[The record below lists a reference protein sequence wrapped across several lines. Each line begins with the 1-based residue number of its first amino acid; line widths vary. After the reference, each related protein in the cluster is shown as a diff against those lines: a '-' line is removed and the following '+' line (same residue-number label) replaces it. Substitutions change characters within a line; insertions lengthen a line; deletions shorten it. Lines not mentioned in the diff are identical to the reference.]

1 MLWPLLRD
9 GEMMGFSNV
18 DLPVAFWKVLCS
30 RWSHSY
36 KRKHWPHPGWVTA
49 EVKGDG
55 VYHSPSSHPDWSH
68 LDPLDAPFF
77 LRWFRR
83 SLRLPS
89 VVGPTYTG
97 PGDKLTLEAQR
108 RVEKWGAYLET
119 SPRFCQFSELRVD
132 PVPDMGAGASPGK
145 GTWTSRSGVGVG
157 GLSKLNKAPRVGKS
171 RPRRALLSKLQPGTG
186 RPAMAAPSIPH
197 YVKSA
202 LCHHS
207 PQLPVLKRQ
216 HNGPSVVRLFD

>member
-1 MLWPLLRD
+1 
-9 GEMMGFSNV
+9 MGFSNV

-83 SLRLPS
+83 SLRLS
-89 VVGPTYTG
+89 SAVGPTYTG

-119 SPRFCQFSELRVD
+119 SPRFCQFSELQVD
-132 PVPDMGAGASPGK
+132 PVPDVGAGASPGK

-157 GLSKLNKAPRVGKS
+157 GSVQAE
-171 RPRRALLSKLQPGTG
+171 Q
-186 RPAMAAPSIPH
+186 
-197 YVKSA
+197 
-202 LCHHS
+202 S
-207 PQLPVLKRQ
+207 PQGGKEQTPKGPAFQTPAWNRQAGDGCPEHPSLCKISPLPSLT
-216 HNGPSVVRLFD
+216 PASCFEAAT